1 MVRIKER
8 YLLVNIVYPPGTGKT
23 PQPGLPGLV
32 AVHQPTSDELTAS
45 ALARAIKAQTA
56 ELFGDYGAGLGAI
69 QGS

>member
-8 YLLVNIVYPPGTGKT
+8 YLLVNILYPPGAGKA
-23 PQPGLPGLV
+23 PLPGLPHLV

-45 ALARAIKAQTA
+45 ALARAIKAQIA
-56 ELFGDYGAGLGAI
+56 ELFGDYGAGLASI